1 MLENASLKQ
10 LLISMSILN
19 PMPCKHMELSIC
31 AMLGPGER
39 IGLLFQGAPGLKSI
53 KKLLALW

>member
-1 MLENASLKQ
+1 MLENARLKQ
-10 LLISMSILN
+10 FLISLSLVS